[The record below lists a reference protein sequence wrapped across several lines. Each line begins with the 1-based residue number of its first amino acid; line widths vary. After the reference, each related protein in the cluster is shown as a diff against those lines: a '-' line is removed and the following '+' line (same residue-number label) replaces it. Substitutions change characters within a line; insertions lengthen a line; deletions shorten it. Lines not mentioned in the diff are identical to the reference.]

1 MNLQTRLL
9 DRLHRL
15 GVRGQLAAAFAAVL
29 LLCAA
34 LGAVSL
40 AAITQVGQQ
49 ASLLSAKW
57 LTSAGLLADTRAA
70 LLEMR
75 DNEVRHSRTGD
86 KSYHAE
92 YEAKLAEARQT
103 VDERLG
109 TYRRL
114 PLLQAEASQLASID
128 KALAEYARV
137 VQTVVDKGRSGAQ
150 TDAADISDGA
160 ASMAMDE
167 VLHAMRQLADMTFTG
182 GRDSAAQ
189 AAATNARTRL
199 VVLAL
204 LVAAIAMGAGLAWAL
219 WRRLLGQLGGEP
231 GLAAQVAQ
239 AVARGDLSHPVPV
252 RTGDRTS
259 LMASLA
265 RMQQGLSAAV
275 RGVREGADGVA
286 TASAEIA
293 SATSDLSVRT
303 EHQAGEL
310 QHTAATMVEL
320 GHTVALS
327 AASAGQARELAHGAR
342 EVAERGHQVVA
353 QVVQT
358 MANINDS
365 SRRIAS
371 ITGTIDAI
379 AFQTN
384 ILALNAAVEAARA
397 GEHGRGFAV
406 VATEVRSLAQRSAE
420 AAKEIEQLISTS
432 VARVAHGT
440 EQANQA
446 GQTMLEVVGAIG
458 RVNTIVGEISAA
470 SATQSTGVSQIGQ
483 AVAQMDQATQQ
494 NAAMVEQSAAAAES
508 LKLQAQQLV
517 LAVSSFRLP

>member
-1 MNLQTRLL
+1 MKFSTRLL
-9 DRLHRL
+9 NRFARL
-15 GVRGQLAAAFAAVL
+15 GVHGQLTAAFAAVL
-29 LLCAA
+29 LLCGA
-34 LGAVSL
+34 LGAVAL
-40 AAITQVGQQ
+40 TAMGQMDHR
-49 ASLLSAKW
+49 ASLLSSKW

-75 DNEVRHSRTGD
+75 DNEVRHSRSGD

-92 YEAKLAEARQT
+92 YEAKLMEARQI

-109 TYRRL
+109 AYRRL
-114 PLLQAEASQLASID
+114 PLLETETAQLTSMD
-128 KALAEYARV
+128 TALAEYARV
-137 VQTVVDKGRSGAQ
+137 VQVVVGKGRSGAQ
-150 TDAADISDGA
+150 TDAAEISDGA

-167 VLHAMRQLADMTFTG
+167 VLHALRQLADLTFTG
-182 GRDSAAQ
+182 GRASAAL
-189 AAATNARTRL
+189 AADTNAQARGA
-199 VVLAL
+199 VLAL
-204 LVAAIAMGAGLAWAL
+204 LLAAIAVGAALAFAMS
-219 WRRLLGQLGGEP
+219 RRLLAQLGGEP

-239 AVARGDLSHPVPV
+239 AVARGDLCHPVPV
-252 RTGDRTS
+252 RAGDSTS

-265 RMQQGLSAAV
+265 TMQRGLSAAV
-275 RGVREGADGVA
+275 RSVREGADGVA

-310 QHTAATMVEL
+310 QQTAVTMADL

-327 AASAGQARELAHGAR
+327 AASAEQARALAHGAQ
-342 EVAERGHQVVA
+342 EVAVRGHQVVA

-358 MANINDS
+358 MAGIQDS
-365 SRRIAS
+365 SRKVSS

-397 GEHGRGFAV
+397 GEQGRGFAV
-406 VATEVRSLAQRSAE
+406 VASEVRNLAQRSAA
-420 AAKEIEQLISTS
+420 AAKEIEQLIAAS
-432 VARVAHGT
+432 VANVANGT

-458 RVNTIVGEISAA
+458 SVYAIVGEISAA
-470 SATQSTGVSQIGQ
+470 SVVQSTGVGQIGQ
-483 AVAQMDQATQQ
+483 TMAQMDQATQQ

-508 LKLQAQQLV
+508 LKQQAQQLV
-517 LAVSSFRLP
+517 HAVSSFRLA